1 MGVRSVVGAVALAAG
16 YAAAAAAAQTLPVP
30 PAPRGQPPAIGLD
43 TDLSDYTDDELRA
56 ALAALRAQPPAGRVG
71 IIGIASGFGLAR
83 GEAVLG
89 AALTDRRDRRR
100 RGDWDGS
107 VALAWGIGRAGG
119 IGATALVT
127 VTSVTPSKFGA
138 SGTGAVILDAALPA
152 WPGAQAGAS
161 LTFGNLVRWGDSAG
175 LAPTANGAV
184 SVVAP
189 VTLAGWDTTLMAT
202 AGWGTGVSDLG
213 RAPGGFAGIGL
224 GLTPRLAV
232 SAAWAGDEA
241 VVGVLGWLG
250 PDGAAQVALGL
261 ADATNA
267 RNGQRFLFSIGWR
280 FDTLRLFGSPRG

>member
-1 MGVRSVVGAVALAAG
+1 MGLRSAGGALALAAALG
-16 YAAAAAAAQTLPVP
+16 GAAAGQTLPLS
-30 PAPRGQPPAIGLD
+30 PARPGRLPSIGLD
-43 TDLSDYTDDELRA
+43 TDLSGYTDEELRR
-56 ALAALRAQPPAGRVG
+56 ALAALRQQRPAGRVG

-83 GEAVLG
+83 GAAVLG

-175 LAPTANGAV
+175 LAPVVNGAV
-184 SVVAP
+184 SAVAP
-189 VTLAGWDTTLMAT
+189 VTLADRDMTLMAT

-241 VVGVLGWLG
+241 VLGVIGWLG

-261 ADATNA
+261 ADATHA
-267 RNGQRFLFSIGWR
+267 RNGQRFLFSFGWR
-280 FDTLRLFGSPRG
+280 FDTLGLSG